1 LQDNFSVKNQFYGG
15 QLGLVGE
22 LHCGRWSFDW
32 FTKVALGNT
41 TQTVD
46 INGAQTL
53 VVAGVPA
60 ASAASGLLAQGT
72 NSGHFTNNTFSVV
85 PEVGINLGWQ
95 ATQHLKLY
103 CGYNFLYWTDV
114 LRVGDQVDTTLNVP
128 SRPGPL
134 LLQRQPANPARP
146 AVLFNNSDFWAQGV
160 NFGLQFT
167 W

>member
-1 LQDNFSVKNQFYGG
+1 
-15 QLGLVGE
+15 
-22 LHCGRWSFDW
+22 
-32 FTKVALGNT
+32 
-41 TQTVD
+41 
-46 INGAQTL
+46 

-114 LRVGDQVDTTLNVP
+114 LRVGDQIDTTLNVP

-146 AVLFNNSDFWAQGV
+146 TVLFNNSDFWAQGV